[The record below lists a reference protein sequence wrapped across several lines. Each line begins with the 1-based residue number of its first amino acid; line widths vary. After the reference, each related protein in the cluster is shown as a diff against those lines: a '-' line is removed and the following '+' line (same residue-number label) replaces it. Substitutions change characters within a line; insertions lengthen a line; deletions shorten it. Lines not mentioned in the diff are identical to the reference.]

1 MEDGLDRGG
10 SKDLR
15 RLGPALKFLRP
26 YRRQVI
32 FASIALVVTA
42 CATLSLGQGIRLVI
56 DSGFAS
62 GGPGSLDNAI
72 SLFSTFVV
80 VLTIGTFIRFYYVS
94 WVGERISADL
104 RQAVFAHLIHI
115 HPGFFEANA
124 PSEIQSR
131 ITTDTTLLQTVI
143 GSSVSIALRN
153 LLMFVGGVVLMFI
166 TNAKL
171 SLIVLLSVP
180 LVVLPII
187 LFGRRVRQLSRSS
200 QDRLA
205 DVGSYAGESLRHI
218 KVVQSFNHQGAD
230 NAAFGARVD
239 EAFQV
244 SVKRIRQRSILVA
257 IVMLVVFGAVAA
269 MLWAG
274 GQAVQAGHSSGGE
287 LAAFIFYAFIVA
299 GSVGAIS
306 EVISDLQRAAGATER
321 LVELLESPSEILE
334 MPNAKTL
341 PLAPVSLTLEDV
353 HFAYPTRPDQKVIQ
367 GVSLQTQPGEM
378 VALVGPSGAGKSTLF
393 DLIQRFY
400 DPGQG
405 VIKMAGED
413 VRELKLSA
421 VRGVVG
427 YVPQDPVLFAGTLR
441 DNLVYACPEADDA
454 AIQAALTMAYAADFV
469 GVLPE
474 GLETR
479 VGEGGVGLSGGQ
491 RQRLAIARA
500 LISEPQILLLDEATS
515 ALDAE
520 SENHIR
526 LSIDGLKG
534 RMTILVIA
542 HRLSTVRQADHI
554 LVLEDGQVMNQGT
567 HDQLLE
573 ASDLYGRFAQMQFAS

>member
-72 SLFSTFVV
+72 SLFATFVV

-554 LVLEDGQVMNQGT
+554 LVLEDGQVMDQGT

>member
-72 SLFSTFVV
+72 SLFATFVV

-187 LFGRRVRQLSRSS
+187 LFGRREAAFPQQSRS
-200 QDRLA
+200 
-205 DVGSYAGESLRHI
+205 
-218 KVVQSFNHQGAD
+218 
-230 NAAFGARVD
+230 FG
-239 EAFQV
+239 
-244 SVKRIRQRSILVA
+244 
-257 IVMLVVFGAVAA
+257 
-269 MLWAG
+269 
-274 GQAVQAGHSSGGE
+274 
-287 LAAFIFYAFIVA
+287 
-299 GSVGAIS
+299 
-306 EVISDLQRAAGATER
+306 
-321 LVELLESPSEILE
+321 
-334 MPNAKTL
+334 
-341 PLAPVSLTLEDV
+341 
-353 HFAYPTRPDQKVIQ
+353 
-367 GVSLQTQPGEM
+367 
-378 VALVGPSGAGKSTLF
+378 
-393 DLIQRFY
+393 
-400 DPGQG
+400 
-405 VIKMAGED
+405 
-413 VRELKLSA
+413 
-421 VRGVVG
+421 
-427 YVPQDPVLFAGTLR
+427 
-441 DNLVYACPEADDA
+441 
-454 AIQAALTMAYAADFV
+454 
-469 GVLPE
+469 
-474 GLETR
+474 
-479 VGEGGVGLSGGQ
+479 
-491 RQRLAIARA
+491 
-500 LISEPQILLLDEATS
+500 
-515 ALDAE
+515 
-520 SENHIR
+520 
-526 LSIDGLKG
+526 
-534 RMTILVIA
+534 
-542 HRLSTVRQADHI
+542 
-554 LVLEDGQVMNQGT
+554 
-567 HDQLLE
+567 
-573 ASDLYGRFAQMQFAS
+573 

>member
-72 SLFSTFVV
+72 SLFATFVV

-393 DLIQRFY
+393 DLIQR
-400 DPGQG
+400 
-405 VIKMAGED
+405 
-413 VRELKLSA
+413 L
-421 VRGVVG
+421 
-427 YVPQDPVLFAGTLR
+427 
-441 DNLVYACPEADDA
+441 
-454 AIQAALTMAYAADFV
+454 
-469 GVLPE
+469 
-474 GLETR
+474 
-479 VGEGGVGLSGGQ
+479 
-491 RQRLAIARA
+491 
-500 LISEPQILLLDEATS
+500 
-515 ALDAE
+515 
-520 SENHIR
+520 
-526 LSIDGLKG
+526 
-534 RMTILVIA
+534 
-542 HRLSTVRQADHI
+542 
-554 LVLEDGQVMNQGT
+554 
-567 HDQLLE
+567 
-573 ASDLYGRFAQMQFAS
+573 

>member
-72 SLFSTFVV
+72 SLFATFVV

-115 HPGFFEANA
+115 PPGFFEANA

>member
-1 MEDGLDRGG
+1 
-10 SKDLR
+10 
-15 RLGPALKFLRP
+15 
-26 YRRQVI
+26 
-32 FASIALVVTA
+32 
-42 CATLSLGQGIRLVI
+42 
-56 DSGFAS
+56 
-62 GGPGSLDNAI
+62 
-72 SLFSTFVV
+72 
-80 VLTIGTFIRFYYVS
+80 
-94 WVGERISADL
+94 
-104 RQAVFAHLIHI
+104 
-115 HPGFFEANA
+115 
-124 PSEIQSR
+124 
-131 ITTDTTLLQTVI
+131 
-143 GSSVSIALRN
+143 
-153 LLMFVGGVVLMFI
+153 
-166 TNAKL
+166 
-171 SLIVLLSVP
+171 
-180 LVVLPII
+180 
-187 LFGRRVRQLSRSS
+187 
-200 QDRLA
+200 
-205 DVGSYAGESLRHI
+205 
-218 KVVQSFNHQGAD
+218 
-230 NAAFGARVD
+230 
-239 EAFQV
+239 
-244 SVKRIRQRSILVA
+244 
-257 IVMLVVFGAVAA
+257 
-269 MLWAG
+269 
-274 GQAVQAGHSSGGE
+274 
-287 LAAFIFYAFIVA
+287 
-299 GSVGAIS
+299 
-306 EVISDLQRAAGATER
+306 
-321 LVELLESPSEILE
+321 
-334 MPNAKTL
+334 
-341 PLAPVSLTLEDV
+341 
-353 HFAYPTRPDQKVIQ
+353 
-367 GVSLQTQPGEM
+367 
-378 VALVGPSGAGKSTLF
+378 
-393 DLIQRFY
+393 
-400 DPGQG
+400 
-405 VIKMAGED
+405 MAGED